1 LINFTENMVR
11 YFFLFCFVC
20 TIAFA
25 DAQTI
30 HPMRFD
36 ELQSKIEETKDSIVV
51 LNFWAT
57 WCAPCVKELPY
68 FEQLNKKYAF
78 QKVKVILVNLDFNSK
93 MESSAVP
100 FVKKKNLQSEIIHIT
115 DTDPNTWINKIDTN
129 WSGAIPATIVYNAS
143 HEKIKFIEGET
154 TFDELEKII
163 LPYTK

>member
-1 LINFTENMVR
+1 MVR
-11 YFFLFCFVC
+11 YFFLFCFIC
-20 TIAFA
+20 TIAVN
-25 DAQTI
+25 AQTI
-30 HPMRFD
+30 QPMRFGA
-36 ELQSKIEETKDSIVV
+36 LQNKIDKTKDSIVV

-68 FEQLNKKYAF
+68 FEQLNKKYAL

-100 FVKKKNLQSEIIHIT
+100 FVKKKKLQSEIIHIT

-163 LPYTK
+163 LPYIK